1 MEYNTDNSGNNF
13 LEVPLGWDSINAKL
27 RLTFIEDLA
36 TIRLNKIDE
45 NNHVYPGPEIELQYT
60 TELIE
65 ALIKIY
71 NDNKE

>member
-13 LEVPLGWDSINAKL
+13 LEVPLGWDSRNAKL